1 MTPDDARLGDPPG
14 DTNPIAALERLR
26 AELHALRR
34 EVTDGMIAPKA
45 VDHRLGLCADH
56 IHDALVALARQDGLG
71 VARDTAATALLD
83 LLTPRER
90 DVASAVISHGTTAR
104 AAHALGMT
112 DATLGH
118 HRSNILRKLRVSTFA
133 QVARLIA
140 ATPLKSV

>member
-1 MTPDDARLGDPPG
+1 MTPDESGPGDPPG
-14 DTNPIAALERLR
+14 DTNPIAVLERLR

-34 EVTDGMIAPKA
+34 EVNDGMIAPKT
-45 VDHRLGLCADH
+45 VDHRLGLCVDH
-56 IHDALVALARQDGLG
+56 LHDALVALARQDGSG
-71 VARDTAATALLD
+71 VARDDAAITLLD

-90 DVASAVISHGTTAR
+90 NVASAVINHGTTAR

-140 ATPLKSV
+140 AIPLKSV